1 MTYTE
6 TIDYL
11 YNHFPAFSHVGASAL
26 KVGLGNSQELDK
38 WLGHPHRAYK
48 TIHVAGTNGKGST
61 SHTIASIL
69 MSCGYHVGLYT
80 SPHLVDFR
88 ERIRVDGKM
97 IEEQKVI
104 DFVERTKRDM
114 PSTIEP
120 SFFEITMMMAFDYF
134 RERKVD
140 VAVIE
145 VGLGGRMD
153 STNIITPD
161 MCVITNIGLE
171 HTLILGDTLGKIAG
185 EKAGIMKRGVP
196 VAIGERHPETDPVF
210 ISKANEAGS
219 PIYFAEDTFKVKNA
233 EEHNGMLSVK
243 MTKTTAD
250 GYQEEDALTYG
261 LSGYCQQKNIVT
273 VMKAVE
279 VLKDNGYK
287 ITYNGIHSG
296 LKKVVIQTGIMGRW
310 QKISS
315 KPDMIIDTGHNA
327 HGVKLLA
334 QQLANAK
341 YPKKHIVWGMANDK
355 HPENVMPLMPK
366 DAIYY
371 YTRANVERAMS
382 ETEMEE
388 IGRKSR
394 LNGKAYHNVKDAI
407 EAAKKN
413 AQPNDLIFIGG
424 SNFVVG
430 EVL

>member
-1 MTYTE
+1 MTYSE
-6 TIDYL
+6 AIDYL

-26 KVGLGNSQELDK
+26 KVGLGNSLKLDE
-38 WLGHPHRAYK
+38 WLDHPHRAYK

-61 SHTIASIL
+61 SHTLASIL

-88 ERIRVDGKM
+88 ERIRVDGQM
-97 IEEQKVI
+97 IEQEKVAA
-104 DFVERTKRDM
+104 FVERTIKEM
-114 PSTIEP
+114 PSDIEP

-153 STNIITPD
+153 STNIISPD
-161 MCVITNIGLE
+161 LCVITNIGLE
-171 HTLILGDTLGKIAG
+171 HTQILGDTLGKIAG
-185 EKAGIMKRGVP
+185 EKAGIMKSGVP
-196 VAIGERHPETDPVF
+196 VVIGERNEETDSVF
-210 ISKANEAGS
+210 IAKAREANA
-219 PIYFAEDTFKVKNA
+219 PIVFAQDIYSVTKATEK
-233 EEHNGMLSVK
+233 NGMLAVK
-243 MTKTTAD
+243 MTKNTAD
-250 GYQEEDALTYG
+250 GYHEEHSLQYELT
-261 LSGYCQQKNIVT
+261 GYCQQKNIVT
-273 VMKAVE
+273 VMAAAD
-279 VLKDNGYK
+279 VLKSNGYAL
-287 ITYNGIHSG
+287 TLNGISKG
-296 LKKVVIQTGIMGRW
+296 LRKVATQTGLMGRW

-315 KPDMIIDTGHNA
+315 KPDMIVDTGHNA
-327 HGVKLLA
+327 HGVRLLA
-334 QQLANAK
+334 QQLANAQ
-341 YPKKHIVWGMANDK
+341 YEHKHIVWGMANDK

-371 YTRANVERAMS
+371 FTRANVDRAMS

-388 IGRKSR
+388 IGRNAG
-394 LNGKAYHNVKDAI
+394 LNGKAYHNVKDAVD
-407 EAAKKN
+407 AAKKN

>member
-1 MTYTE
+1 MTYSE

-26 KVGLGNSQELDK
+26 KVGLDNSLHLDE
-38 WLGHPHRAYK
+38 WLDHPHKAYK

-61 SHTIASIL
+61 SHTLASIL

-88 ERIRVDGKM
+88 ERIRVDGEM

-104 DFVERTKRDM
+104 DFVERTQREM
-114 PSTIEP
+114 PSHIEP

-134 RERKVD
+134 REREVD
-140 VAVIE
+140 VAIIE

-153 STNIITPD
+153 STNIIMPD
-161 MCVITNIGLE
+161 LCVITNIGLE
-171 HTLILGDTLGKIAG
+171 HTQILGDTLGKIAG

-196 VAIGERHPETDPVF
+196 VVIGERNDETDIVF
-210 ISKANEAGS
+210 EEKAKEAGAY
-219 PIYFAEDTFKVKNA
+219 IYFAEDIYKVTKA
-233 EEHNGMLSVK
+233 EEVDGMLAVK
-243 MTKTTAD
+243 MEKRTND
-250 GYQEEDALTYG
+250 GHTEEDSLLYELTG
-261 LSGYCQQKNIVT
+261 LCQQKNIVT
-273 VMKAVE
+273 VMAATDI
-279 VLKDNGYK
+279 LKRCGYN
-287 ITYNGIHSG
+287 ITFNGIYKG
-296 LKKVVIQTGIMGRW
+296 LKKVATQTGLMGRW

-315 KPDMIIDTGHNA
+315 NPDMIVDTGHNA
-327 HGVKLLA
+327 HGVRLLA
-334 QQLANAK
+334 EQLTKAP
-341 YPKKHIVWGMANDK
+341 YSRKHIVWGMANDK
-355 HPENVMPLMPK
+355 RPEEVMPMMPQ
-366 DAIYY
+366 DGIYY
-371 YTRANVERAMS
+371 FTRANVERAMS

-388 IGRKSR
+388 IGRNAG

-413 AQPNDLIFIGG
+413 AEPNDLIFIGG